1 MKVALVGSGRMGS
14 FHRRTLTDHPAVRE
28 VAVYDVDPGRRTLP
42 TLDEALASADAAVI
56 VTPAAT
62 HGPLIERCLG
72 ARIPTFCEK
81 PLALGLGETERL
93 AALASETAAPL
104 QVGFQR
110 RFDAGYVEARRRIA
124 EGELGRIFSF
134 VMHARDRVPPPREYI
149 PTSGGLFRD
158 AHVHDLDAARWLLG
172 QEVSEVFA
180 DGAVRAFE
188 MFAELDDVDTSAV
201 VIRMADG
208 TLGALIGGRSSPV
221 AGYDIRAEVFGSGGA
236 VAIGP
241 AEPRVYADFLDRFA
255 DAYRAEMD
263 HFLRLARGEAPNP
276 CTAFDA
282 LHALR
287 AADACDRSRR
297 ERRPIRVEG
306 NS

>member
-1 MKVALVGSGRMGS
+1 MKVALFGSGRMGS

-28 VAVYDVDPGRRTLP
+28 LAVYDVDPDRGTVR
-42 TLDEALASADAAVI
+42 TLDEALAGAGAAVI

-62 HGPLIERCLG
+62 HTALIERCLDAG
-72 ARIPTFCEK
+72 VPTFCEK
-81 PLALGLGETERL
+81 PLALGLEETERL
-93 AALASETAAPL
+93 VALASGAAVPL

-124 EGELGRIFSF
+124 GGELGRVFSF
-134 VMHARDRVPPPREYI
+134 VMHARDRVPPPREYV

-172 QEVSEVFA
+172 QEVAEVFA
-180 DGAVRAFE
+180 EGAVLAFE
-188 MFAELDDVDTSAV
+188 MFAELDDVDTSAF
-201 VIRMADG
+201 VIRMAGG
-208 TLGALIGGRSSPV
+208 TLGAVIGGRSSPV

-241 AEPRVYADFLDRFA
+241 AEPRVYADFIDRFA

-263 HFLRLARGEAPNP
+263 HFLRLARDEAPNP

-282 LHALR
+282 LQALR

-297 ERRPIRVEG
+297 ERRPIRLG
-306 NS
+306 